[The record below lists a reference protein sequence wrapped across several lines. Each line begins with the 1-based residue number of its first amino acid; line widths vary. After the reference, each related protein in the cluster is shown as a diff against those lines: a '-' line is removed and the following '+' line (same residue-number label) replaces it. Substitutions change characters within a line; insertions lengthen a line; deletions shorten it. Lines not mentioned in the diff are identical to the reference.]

1 MTTEQRIIKAF
12 LNLIQQH
19 PFNEISTA
27 EIMRQAGVTRT
38 YFYRFFDDK
47 VDLAREA
54 FFSLIED
61 MLENLTQLFKQP
73 NSFVESHTLAAI
85 TMIFERKND
94 MQALLAVQSA
104 DFNLSAEFQDRIKQ
118 IIKADLV
125 RYQQTPVVTLD
136 YFAELFAASAITT
149 IRWILNTSADI
160 TADQVV
166 QYIDTSVYSGMIALL
181 TPEP

>member
-1 MTTEQRIIKAF
+1 MTTEQRIIDAF
-12 LNLIQQH
+12 LTLINQH
-19 PFNEISTA
+19 AFNDISIA
-27 EIMRQAGVTRT
+27 QIMRQAEVTRT
-38 YFYRFFDDK
+38 YFYRFFDNK

-73 NSFVESHTLAAI
+73 NSFVESHTLTAI
-85 TMIFERKND
+85 TMLFERKQD
-94 MQALLAVQSA
+94 MQALLAVQS
-104 DFNLSAEFQDRIKQ
+104 DSFNLSAEFQDRIKQ

-125 RYQQTPVVTLD
+125 RYQQTPAVTLD

-149 IRWILNTSADI
+149 IRWILSTSAEI

-166 QYIDTSVYSGMIALL
+166 QYIDTSVYTGMIALL